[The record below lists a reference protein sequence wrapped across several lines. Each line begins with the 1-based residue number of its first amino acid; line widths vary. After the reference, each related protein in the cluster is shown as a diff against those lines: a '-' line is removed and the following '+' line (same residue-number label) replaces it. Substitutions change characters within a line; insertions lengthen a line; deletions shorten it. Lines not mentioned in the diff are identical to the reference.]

1 MSTKSVDESL
11 FGLIRRQLLSLFFLN
26 PEKSFYLLELI
37 NILRTGRGGVQR
49 EVANLVESGI
59 ITREK
64 SGMKV
69 FFSLS
74 EECAIKEEMQSLLY
88 KLIDYEGILSSA
100 VKDYGTSIRTAV
112 MFREGGR
119 EGTLPFDLLVS
130 LDGDTEPFGMEIERL
145 ELLTGT
151 KTALL
156 ILNPDEF
163 EEYITSSS
171 FKKLI
176 SDGNWKLLAGRAD
189 DLTPGELETESG
201 ISEPD
206 LFSGTGFTW

>member
-1 MSTKSVDESL
+1 MSTKSIDESL
-11 FGLIRRQLLSLFFLN
+11 FGLIRRQLLCLFFLN

-69 FFSLS
+69 FFSLA
-74 EECAIKEEMQSLLY
+74 EDCIVTDEMQRLLR
-88 KLIDYEGILSSA
+88 KFVDYEGMLSLA
-100 VKDYGTSIRTAV
+100 VRDYGTSIRTAV
-112 MFREGGR
+112 MSKEEEEGS
-119 EGTLPFDLLVS
+119 FNLLVS
-130 LDGDTEPFGMEIERL
+130 FDGDSESFRREIERI
-145 ELLTGT
+145 ELLTGIEI
-151 KTALL
+151 LL
-156 ILNPDEF
+156 SAVQPHELKA
-163 EEYITSSS
+163 YIRNSEAQW
-171 FKKLI
+171 I
-176 SDGNWKLLAGRAD
+176 SGGKWKLLAGKAE
-189 DLTPGELETESG
+189 DLIPGEPENESG

>member
-1 MSTKSVDESL
+1 MSTKSIDESL

-74 EECAIKEEMQSLLY
+74 EDCAIKEEMHTLLC
-88 KLIDYEGILSSA
+88 KLIDQEDMLSSA

-112 MFREGGR
+112 MLPEGGV
-119 EGTLPFDLLVS
+119 EDAMPFDLLVS
-130 LDGDTEPFGMEIERL
+130 LDGDTEPFGMEIGRI

-151 KTALL
+151 KILL
-156 ILNPDEF
+156 LVLNPDKF
-163 EEYITSSS
+163 KEYIASSS

-176 SDGNWKLLAGRAD
+176 SGGKWKLLAGRAD
-189 DLTPGELETESG
+189 DLMPVELETESG

>member
-1 MSTKSVDESL
+1 MSTKSIDESL
-11 FGLIRRQLLSLFFLN
+11 FGLIRRQLLCLFFLN
-26 PEKSFYLLELI
+26 PEKSYYLLELI

-74 EECAIKEEMQSLLY
+74 ENCVVTGEMQRLLR
-88 KLIDYEGILSSA
+88 KFVDYEGMLSLA
-100 VKDYGTSIRTAV
+100 VRDYGTSVRTAV
-112 MFREGGR
+112 MSKEGE
-119 EGTLPFDLLVS
+119 EGSINLLVS
-130 LDGDTEPFGMEIERL
+130 FDGDSESFRREIERI
-145 ELLTGT
+145 ELLTGIEI
-151 KTALL
+151 LL
-156 ILNPDEF
+156 STVQPHKLKA
-163 EEYITSSS
+163 YIRNSEAPWISSG
-171 FKKLI
+171 K
-176 SDGNWKLLAGRAD
+176 WKLLAGKAE
-189 DLTPGELETESG
+189 DLIPEEPEMESG

>member
-1 MSTKSVDESL
+1 MSTKSIDESL

-69 FFSLS
+69 FFSLA
-74 EECAIKEEMQSLLY
+74 ENCIVTDEMQRLLR
-88 KLIDYEGILSSA
+88 KFVDYESMLSLA
-100 VKDYGTSIRTAV
+100 VRDYGTFIRTAV
-112 MFREGGR
+112 MSTEGE
-119 EGTLPFDLLVS
+119 EGSFNLLVS
-130 LDGDTEPFGMEIERL
+130 FDGDSEEFRMEIERI
-145 ELLTGT
+145 ELLTGIEIVLST
-151 KTALL
+151 VQPHELKA
-156 ILNPDEF
+156 
-163 EEYITSSS
+163 YIRNSEAQW
-171 FKKLI
+171 I
-176 SDGNWKLLAGRAD
+176 SGGKWKLLAGRAD
-189 DLTPGELETESG
+189 DLMPVELETESG
-201 ISEPD
+201 ICEPD

>member
-1 MSTKSVDESL
+1 MSTKSIDESL

-74 EECAIKEEMQSLLY
+74 EDCAIKDEMQILLC
-88 KLIDYEGILSSA
+88 KFIDYEDILSSA

-112 MFREGGR
+112 MLPEGGV
-119 EGTLPFDLLVS
+119 EDALPFDLLVS
-130 LDGDTEPFGMEIERL
+130 LDGDIEAFQMEIKRI

-151 KTALL
+151 KILL
-156 ILNPDEF
+156 LVLNPDKF
-163 EEYITSSS
+163 KEYIASSS

-176 SDGNWKLLAGRAD
+176 SDGKWKLLAGRAD
-189 DLTPGELETESG
+189 DLMPVELETESG

-206 LFSGTGFTW
+206 LFSGKGFTW